1 MLKMIN
7 LEDVPSSNRD
17 PVDPDTLAGAAKIV
31 SAIRAEGDAALR
43 RFSESFNDLD
53 VGEKLVI
60 SAEEC
65 KAAFESLPQDDQG
78 LLVRTAARIRRF
90 AVAQRRAISPMQ
102 IEIEGG
108 QAGHDVSPMDVA
120 GCYAPGGR
128 FPLPSSVLMTAVTAR
143 AAGVPKV
150 IVASPKPTTMT
161 LAAAHVAGA
170 DLLLA
175 VGGAQAIAAMA
186 YGTESM
192 PACDVIVG
200 PGNRWVT
207 AAKQLVSGRVAID
220 MLAGPSELVVFADDS
235 ADAITI
241 AADLLAQAEHD
252 PDAVPILVTTSP
264 RLIDAVNLE
273 LARQLKD
280 LPTHKIA
287 QESLKNGYA
296 VVVQTILHGIEA
308 CNRIAPE
315 HLELMVQDSGRI
327 SRQLRH
333 YGGLFIGSHAA
344 EVLGDY
350 GIGPNHVLPTGGTA
364 RYTGGLSVAT
374 FLRIRTWMRVD
385 RLETA
390 QSAVADA
397 MTLARHEGLEGHA
410 RSAER
415 RLLQPE
421 RDESAE

>member
-1 MLKMIN
+1 MLKVIG

-17 PVDPDTLAGAAKIV
+17 PVDAETLAEAAKIIAAV
-31 SAIRAEGDAALR
+31 RAEGDAALG
-43 RFSESFNDLD
+43 RFSKEFGDLKD
-53 VGEKLVI
+53 GEKLVI

-65 KAAFESLPQDDQG
+65 EAAFNALPPQDKA
-78 LLVRTAARIRRF
+78 LLERTAERIRRF
-90 AVAQRRAISPMQ
+90 AIAQRRAISPMQ
-102 IEIEGG
+102 IEIAGG
-108 QAGHDVSPMDVA
+108 HAGHDVSPMDVA

-143 AAGVPKV
+143 AAGVIKV
-150 IVASPKPTTMT
+150 VVASPKPTAMT

-170 DLLLA
+170 DVFLA

-186 YGTESM
+186 YGTESV

-220 MLAGPSELVVFADDS
+220 MLAGPSELVVFADDG
-235 ADAITI
+235 ADATTV
-241 AADLLAQAEHD
+241 ASDLLAQAEHD
-252 PDAVPILVTTSP
+252 TDAVPILVSTSP

-273 LARQLKD
+273 LASQLEE
-280 LPTHKIA
+280 LPTRSTAKEA
-287 QESLKNGYA
+287 LKNGYA
-296 VVVQTILHGIEA
+296 VAVQTIMHGIEA

-315 HLELMVQDSGRI
+315 HLEVMVTDAGKVA
-327 SRQLRH
+327 RQLRH
-333 YGGLFIGSHAA
+333 YGGLFIGPNAA

-385 RLETA
+385 HLEAA
-390 QSAVADA
+390 QDVVADA
-397 MTLARHEGLEGHA
+397 IALARHEGLEGHA
-410 RSAER
+410 RSAQR
-415 RLLQPE
+415 RLLQSE
-421 RDESAE
+421 CDQSAE